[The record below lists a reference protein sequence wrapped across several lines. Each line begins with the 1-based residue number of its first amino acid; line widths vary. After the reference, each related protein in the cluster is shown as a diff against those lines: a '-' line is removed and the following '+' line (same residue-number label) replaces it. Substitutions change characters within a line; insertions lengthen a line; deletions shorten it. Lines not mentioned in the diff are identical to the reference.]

1 MPIPKKQ
8 KPKLDI
14 PARSL
19 LASNLV
25 QLRKEKKWTQEE
37 LSYEAGLHRT
47 MVGQIERQGRNVT
60 LETLESLAAALE
72 VEVCDLFKQLP
83 PHFPEKLVPNKVAP
97 AQG

>member
-1 MPIPKKQ
+1 M
-8 KPKLDI
+8 
-14 PARSL
+14 
-19 LASNLV
+19 
-25 QLRKEKKWTQEE
+25 
-37 LSYEAGLHRT
+37 LHRLKAGSVIRLGVRIREGEPKT
-47 MVGQIERQGRNVT
+47 GEVATAITGQIERQGRNVT